1 MQPLTQNATVQT
13 GKLRDRVFV
22 RPLTQLFQLGKI
34 AYTQTLQLFT
44 FVRRKAG
51 ILKRRAL
58 RHFHRNSV
66 FLDHRA
72 GDCGEADLDHT
83 GTGFIR
89 PRRAQPHLAVAVHF
103 HENGQIDAEVLQCKG
118 QRAVHRLQAQI
129 VLRFVQL
136 GGDRLEE
143 IFDRCR
149 GAHVASSAV
158 SRSSTGTRW
167 AEMTMR

>member
-22 RPLTQLFQLGKI
+22 RPLAQLFQLGQV
-34 AYTQTLQLFT
+34 AHANTLQLFA
-44 FVRRKAG
+44 FVRRKTG

-58 RHFHRNSV
+58 RHFHRNGV

-72 GDCGEADLDHT
+72 GDCGEADLDHA

-89 PRRAQPHLAVAVHF
+89 PRRAQPHLTVAVHF
-103 HENGQIDAEVLQCKG
+103 HENGQIDAEILQGEG
-118 QRAVHRLQAQI
+118 QRAVHRFQTQI
-129 VLRFVQL
+129 ILRFVQL

-143 IFDRCR
+143 IFDRCG

-158 SRSSTGTRW
+158 SRASTGTRW
-167 AEMTMR
+167 AEMIMR